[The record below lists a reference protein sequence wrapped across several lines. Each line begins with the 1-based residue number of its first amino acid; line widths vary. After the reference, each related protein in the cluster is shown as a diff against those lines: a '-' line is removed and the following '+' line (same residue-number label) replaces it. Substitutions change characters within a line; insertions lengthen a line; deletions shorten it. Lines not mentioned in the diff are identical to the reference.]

1 MFVSS
6 VHRNKQT
13 IKFNTIKKIES
24 DFADYIVIV
33 FSVSLYSHVA
43 SQPDF
48 IACDRDRIFRK
59 IKQKKTE
66 QCALTFQSTIRQ
78 VRHVAYAKLVLRHV
92 HHA

>member
-43 SQPDF
+43 SQSDLF
-48 IACDRDRIFRK
+48 ACDRVRILK
-59 IKQKKTE
+59 ENKK
-66 QCALTFQSTIRQ
+66 
-78 VRHVAYAKLVLRHV
+78 
-92 HHA
+92 